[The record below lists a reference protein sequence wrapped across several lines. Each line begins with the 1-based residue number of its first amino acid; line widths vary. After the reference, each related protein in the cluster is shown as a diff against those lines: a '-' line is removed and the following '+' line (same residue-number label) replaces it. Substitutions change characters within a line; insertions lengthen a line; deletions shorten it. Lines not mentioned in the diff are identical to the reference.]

1 MKVEERLKKLKELGF
16 EQSSQY
22 SVQWYNDQLDVIVY
36 VDSEGKITSVQIC
49 KSWFLGKQN
58 LNDYD
63 VYLIKVRNLI
73 NELNKIL

>member
-1 MKVEERLKKLKELGF
+1 MELEEKLKELGF
-16 EQSSQY
+16 TQNPY
-22 SVQWYNDQLDVIVY
+22 NKGQWINKELDVDVY
-36 VDSEGKITSVQIC
+36 IEPAKITGVQIC

-63 VYLIKVRNLI
+63 IYLSKVRNLI

>member
-1 MKVEERLKKLKELGF
+1 MELEEKLTKLGFTQNPYNEEQWVNKEL
-16 EQSSQY
+16 
-22 SVQWYNDQLDVIVY
+22 DVNIY
-36 VDSEGKITSVQIC
+36 IEPAKITGVQIC

-63 VYLIKVRNLI
+63 IYLSKVRNLI

>member
-1 MKVEERLKKLKELGF
+1 MKLEEELTKLGFTQNPYNQGQWVNKEL
-16 EQSSQY
+16 
-22 SVQWYNDQLDVIVY
+22 DVDIY
-36 VDSEGKITSVQIC
+36 VEPAKITGVQIC

-63 VYLIKVRNLI
+63 VYLSKVRNLI

>member
-1 MKVEERLKKLKELGF
+1 MELEEKLKELGF
-16 EQSSQY
+16 TQNPY
-22 SVQWYNDQLDVIVY
+22 NKGQWINKELDVDVY
-36 VDSEGKITSVQIC
+36 IEPAKITGVQIC

-63 VYLIKVRNLI
+63 IYLTKVRNLI